1 MAPKAKKWFA
11 LTALVAA
18 LISIDVSAVLLV
30 APKVRAAAT
39 GNGKVATMVR
49 AGERAVAATLS
60 SGLSDLSRAVMGST
74 ARALF
79 HGTRRSTEAYALVV
93 RATPALEGRRLEVC
107 GERVTMSSGASGCMA
122 RSAART
128 FVIECPETD
137 KGPYHLEKMVD
148 GPMPPASMCAER
160 AGAGPPSRAPET
172 GFARLIPQV
181 MIY

>member
-1 MAPKAKKWFA
+1 MTPKAKKWFA

-18 LISIDVSAVLLV
+18 LISIDVTAVLLL

-49 AGERAVAATLS
+49 AGERALAATLS
-60 SGLSDLSRAVMGST
+60 SGVSDVSKAAMGST

-93 RATPALEGRRLEVC
+93 RATPALEGRKLRMC
-107 GERVTMSSGASGCMA
+107 GERMSISSRTPGCVTHGM
-122 RSAART
+122 ART

-148 GPMPPASMCAER
+148 GPMPPASLTAEH